1 MTTPMTTPT
10 ATSLTV
16 HDGTGPDLARALAG
30 LTAGQ
35 QPQWPDQ
42 ERVREVRAA
51 LGALPPL
58 VEPAAVDRLRERL
71 AEAALGRA
79 LVVQGGDCAETFAGN
94 TPEHV
99 RANLHALLHCATLF
113 EVASGLPV
121 VPVGRVAGQYA
132 KPRSS
137 PTGPDG
143 LPSYR
148 GDIVNGLAATAE
160 ARTPDPRRMLT
171 AYDGAGAALDVLDSV
186 ADATRTELFAS
197 HEALLLDYEVPLVRD
212 GYALSGHFL
221 WIGERTRELD
231 GAHVA
236 LARRIANPLGL
247 KLGPSTTPE
256 QAVAYAEALDPDRV
270 PGRLTLISRMGAD
283 RVSDVLPPLV
293 EAVADAGHPV
303 VWLCDPMHGNTETAA
318 GGLKTRRFDRI
329 AAEVSGYFAVHRAI
343 GSHPGGLHLELTGD
357 DVTECLG
364 GREDLREEQ
373 LPERYLT
380 GCDPRLNGRQ
390 TLDLARVV
398 AEILL
403 EHSARRAPVA
413 V

>member
-1 MTTPMTTPT
+1 MTPMTTTP
-10 ATSLTV
+10 LV
-16 HDGTGPDLARALAG
+16 QDDTGPALARALAG
-30 LTAGQ
+30 RAAGQ
-35 QPQWPDQ
+35 QPQWPDR

-58 VEPAAVDRLRERL
+58 VRPAAVDRLRERL

-94 TPEHV
+94 TAEHV
-99 RANLHALLHCATLF
+99 RSNLHALLHCATLF

-137 PTGPDG
+137 PVGPDG
-143 LPSYR
+143 LPAYR
-148 GDIVNGLAATAE
+148 GDIVNGQAATAG
-160 ARTPDPRRMLT
+160 ARTPDPERMLT
-171 AYDGAGAALDVLDSV
+171 AYAGAGEALGVLESV
-186 ADATRTELFAS
+186 AAATRTELFAG

-212 GYALSGHFL
+212 GYGLSGHFL

-247 KLGPSTTPE
+247 KLGPGTTPE

-283 RVSDVLPPLV
+283 RVADVLPPLV
-293 EAVADAGHPV
+293 EAVTAAGHPV
-303 VWLCDPMHGNTETAA
+303 VWLCDPMHGNTEVAA
-318 GGLKTRRFDRI
+318 SGLKTRRFERI
-329 AAEVSGYFAVHRAI
+329 AAEVTGYFAVHRAL
-343 GSHPGGLHLELTGD
+343 GTHPGGLHLELTGD

-364 GREDLREEQ
+364 GREELREEQ

-390 TLDLARVV
+390 TVDLARIV

-403 EHSARRAPVA
+403 ERPARRAPVA